1 MAFSERER
9 LQYDLSLEY
18 LNRFGKCFG
27 VPFHAFDF
35 GTEDFIEELQYSLET
50 GVPFDPDS
58 PRWRWEPLDLPEGV
72 LI

>member
-18 LNRFGKCFG
+18 LNRFGKCLG
-27 VPFHAFDF
+27 APFRAFDF

-58 PRWRWEPLDLPEGV
+58 PRWRWESLDLPEGA